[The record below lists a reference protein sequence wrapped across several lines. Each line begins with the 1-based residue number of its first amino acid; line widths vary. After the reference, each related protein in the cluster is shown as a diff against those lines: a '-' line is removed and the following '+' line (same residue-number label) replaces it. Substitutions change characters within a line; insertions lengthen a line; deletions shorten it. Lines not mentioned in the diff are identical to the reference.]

1 MENIKEVLSIAVG
14 SHQEGFIIVA
24 DIPGRPIIYA
34 NQGFEKMTGFPA
46 TEIIG
51 KNCNFLQ
58 GTETDPGTLEY
69 LRKKL
74 NEREACVVTLLNYKK
89 DGQKFWNRL
98 SIYPISVGPKNYFV
112 GVQNDITMLVQTQQH
127 FEILRKAQNLDN
139 DRIHG
144 LINVMRMLQDSI
156 GNLMANL
163 QYLSLEA
170 DQNGRLSPEAI
181 SLVDQIIDQTAEK
194 FLFSSKEEFLGRFD
208 FDRHLVQRQSTEKAP
223 PRTHCL
229 IVEDNLINQIILQ
242 KTLEGKDC
250 KVTVANHGQEAL
262 EQLAKF
268 KDFNVVFMDIQM
280 PVMDGIECTK
290 RIRETVSTTLPV
302 IAVTANTMPE
312 DQALA
317 REAGMNEFIGK
328 PFEASQIERMLE
340 RFAS

>member
-14 SHQEGFIIVA
+14 THQEGFTIVA
-24 DIPGRPIIYA
+24 DIAGRPIIYA
-34 NQGFEKMTGFPA
+34 NQGFEQLTGYPSS
-46 TEIIG
+46 EIFG
-51 KNCNFLQ
+51 RNCNFLQ
-58 GTETDPGTLEY
+58 GNDTDPGTLEY
-69 LRKKL
+69 LRRKL
-74 NEREACVVTLLNYKK
+74 SLREACVVTLLNYKK

-112 GVQNDITMLVQTQQH
+112 GVQNDITSLVQTQQH

-139 DRIHG
+139 ERIHG
-144 LINVMRMLQDSI
+144 LMNLLRMLQDSM

-163 QYLSLEA
+163 QYLALEA
-170 DQNGRLSPEAI
+170 DQNGRLSSEAL

-208 FDRHLVQRQSTEKAP
+208 FDRHIVQRHRTEKPP

-242 KTLEGKDC
+242 KTLEAKGC
-250 KVTVANHGQEAL
+250 KVTVANHGEEAL
-262 EQLAKF
+262 AQLQKT
-268 KDFNVVFMDIQM
+268 KDFSIIFMDLHM

-290 RIRETVSTTLPV
+290 KIRETISTTLPV
-302 IAVTANTMPE
+302 VAVTANTMPE

-317 REAGMNEFIGK
+317 REAGMNEFIAK
-328 PFEASQIERMLE
+328 PFEVSQIEKVLE
-340 RFAS
+340 RFAT